1 MNSLEVQVIGIPTV
15 MSIAFLVIAGE
26 FGNGDD
32 RKKNLAAAGYDYNRV
47 QACVNDL
54 VPLINKYGG

>member
-26 FGNGDD
+26 FGNGND